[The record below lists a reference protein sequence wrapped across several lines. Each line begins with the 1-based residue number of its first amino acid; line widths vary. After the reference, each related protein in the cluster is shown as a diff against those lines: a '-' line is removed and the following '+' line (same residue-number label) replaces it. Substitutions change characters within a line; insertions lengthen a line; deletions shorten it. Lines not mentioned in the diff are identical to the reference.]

1 MDARPEERFPTLI
14 KVRAPQQLKDAVERA
29 ADQHMTTPSE
39 FVRRTL
45 IERLQL
51 DSPGASAFAA

>member
-1 MDARPEERFPTLI
+1 MDAHSQDRFPTLI
-14 KVRAPQQLKDAVERA
+14 KVRAPRQLKDAVEVA
-29 ADQHMTTPSE
+29 ANQHMTTSSE

-51 DSPGASAFAA
+51 RGNFAHSL